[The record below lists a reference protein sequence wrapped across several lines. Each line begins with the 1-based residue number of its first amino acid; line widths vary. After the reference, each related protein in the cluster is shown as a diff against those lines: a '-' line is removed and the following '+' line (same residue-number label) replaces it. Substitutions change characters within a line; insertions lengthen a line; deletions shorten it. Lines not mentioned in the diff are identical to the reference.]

1 MTFSVIKL
9 QAPFEK
15 IKDSNKSSEIALRR
29 AIILQAIIDASNTSN
44 SKGARRMEQDAKK
57 WLFDNSKYFANIC
70 LEADLDPGFVASI
83 AKKVIKLHN
92 DKLHNGEKS
101 EVIDKAIKEILYD

>member
-1 MTFSVIKL
+1 MNFSVIKL
-9 QAPFEK
+9 QAPFER

-44 SKGARRMEQDAKK
+44 NKQARIIEQDAKK
-57 WLFDNSKYFANIC
+57 WLFSNSEYFQSIC
-70 LEADLDPGFVASI
+70 LEADLDPEFIVST

-92 DKLHNGEKS
+92 NKKEQVIN
-101 EVIDKAIKEILYD
+101 EVIEEILYD